1 MLKAQLKSKI
11 FQITPDWRDIEDI
24 LTSDFF
30 GTLDYLPRNPYL
42 RDFISYVA
50 SMNPNVQTPPIDDV
64 DWDSLKLIF
73 WPRIYTDEEN
83 AEPDIVL
90 ISNKW
95 ILVVEV
101 KLQSGLSDSQLWREY
116 IVGRKIAENNAVSQ
130 DSVYC
135 LVAARNRLD
144 IATMFKPT
152 EAQKLNELAARTSYL
167 RWHEAVALIESWI
180 KFGIGD
186 RDLLAEHERMLTDL
200 LQAIR
205 KRRAIAFSGY
215 SFANVGDVA
224 AVTGGIFCPPVF
236 TGFLSEAPQAKH
248 MADTVFL
255 KYLHEGF
262 ISGCPDVEA
271 PNDHVFLVESF
282 GGFTKIAPKVA
293 QASDNIFLSTTF
305 EGFLNTSPA
314 CSRVSNLFL
323 KGSNL

>member
-11 FQITPDWRDIEDI
+11 FQITPAWRDIEDI

-50 SMNPNVQTPPIDDV
+50 SLNPDVKTTPIDDI

-101 KLQSGLSDSQLWREY
+101 KLKSGLSGSQLWREY
-116 IVGRKIAENNAVSQ
+116 IVGRKIAEDNAVSQ

-135 LVAARNRLD
+135 IVVARNRLD
-144 IATMFKPT
+144 IATKFKPT

-167 RWHEAVALIESWI
+167 RWHEAVALIELWI

-186 RDLLAEHERMLTDL
+186 RDLLPEHERMLTDL
-200 LQAIR
+200 LQAMR

-215 SFANVGDVA
+215 SFANVGNVV

-255 KYLHEGF
+255 KLHEGF
-262 ISGCPDVEA
+262 LSGSPEVEP
-271 PNDHVFLVESF
+271 PNDHVFLVKSF
-282 GGFTKIAPKVA
+282 GGFTKSAPKVA
-293 QASDNIFLSTTF
+293 QASDSIFLSSTF

>member
-11 FQITPDWRDIEDI
+11 FQITPAWRDIEDI

-50 SMNPNVQTPPIDDV
+50 SMNPDIQTPPIDDV

-116 IVGRKIAENNAVSQ
+116 IVGRKIAEDNAVSQ

-152 EAQKLNELAARTSYL
+152 EAQKLNELVARTSYL

-186 RDLLAEHERMLTDL
+186 RDLLPEHERMLTDL
-200 LQAIR
+200 LQAMR

-215 SFANVGDVA
+215 SFANVGDVV

-248 MADTVFL
+248 TSDTVFL
-255 KYLHEGF
+255 KHHHEGF
-262 ISGCPDVEA
+262 VSSCPEVEA
-271 PNDHVFLVESF
+271 PNDHVFLGKSF
-282 GGFTKIAPKVA
+282 GGFTKSAPKVA
-293 QASDNIFLSTTF
+293 QASDSIFLSSTF
-305 EGFLNTSPA
+305 KGFLNTSPA